1 VAQAHDAIASG
12 ISRRINIAREKIR
25 VSGFTP
31 DFETCAS
38 SWNQKS
44 YQATSACPE
53 KSWKTPFPLQYGR
66 VIDFRASRY
75 RTWLVYLALSLTTL
89 AIYWPAR
96 HYGFVDYDDNDYVF
110 NNPTVRAG
118 LSWWGLV
125 WSFVDQHASNWHPLT
140 WLSHMLDCQLFGLNA
155 GAQHMVNVLF
165 HCANAV
171 LLLLL
176 LNSMTGLFW
185 RSAFVAALFA
195 WHPLRVES
203 VAWISERK
211 DVLSGFFFM
220 LTLWMYVLHVKR
232 EIFAFAV
239 NQDDEA
245 IRSKCSPGSRR
256 LFFFKLA
263 LGFFVLGLLSKP
275 MLVTVPLVLLLI
287 DFWPLNRFAG
297 CSRNSSGIKI
307 TKSLFTEKLPFFLLS
322 IVFGLITFFAQ
333 RAGGATISGP
343 PLGFFSRT
351 GDTIIGYLDYLEKI
365 FWPQNLA
372 VLYLRP
378 DNINLGLLLV
388 AVLVLVGISI
398 LAIFSLQR
406 RPYLAV
412 GWLWFLGM
420 LLPVSG
426 LIPFGL
432 QSIADRYT
440 YLPSIGFFLMCAWG
454 TAELIAVLFS
464 PPVRRFWLIAGA
476 AAILSVCAWL
486 SRHQLAYWKNTQTL
500 MERALEI
507 NPGNYI
513 AHDDLGVYFSK
524 MGRTKDALLQYQLE
538 REWDPNL
545 AHQPGDSNRTNS
557 IQTSAVPQ

>member
-1 VAQAHDAIASG
+1 V
-12 ISRRINIAREKIR
+12 
-25 VSGFTP
+25 
-31 DFETCAS
+31 C
-38 SWNQKS
+38 
-44 YQATSACPE
+44 
-53 KSWKTPFPLQYGR
+53 
-66 VIDFRASRY
+66 
-75 RTWLVYLALSLTTL
+75 LALALGTL

-155 GAQHMVNVLF
+155 GAHHMVNVLF

-176 LNSMTGLFW
+176 LKSMTGAFW

-220 LTLWMYVLHVKR
+220 LTLWMYVLHVKK
-232 EIFAFAV
+232 EIVPLAV
-239 NQDDEA
+239 NQDEA
-245 IRSKCSPGSRR
+245 VPPKRSPAPRH
-256 LFFFKLA
+256 LIFFRLA
-263 LGFFVLGLLSKP
+263 LFFFVLGLLSKP
-275 MLVTVPLVLLLI
+275 MLVTLPLVLLLI
-287 DFWPLNRFAG
+287 DFWPLNRFAAF
-297 CSRNSSGIKI
+297 SRNPSGVKI
-307 TKSLFTEKLPFFLLS
+307 VKHLLVEKLPFFLIT
-322 IVFGLITFFAQ
+322 IVIGIITFLAQ
-333 RAGGATISGP
+333 RAGGATSSAP

-351 GDTIIGYLDYLEKI
+351 GDVIIGYLSYLEKI
-365 FWPQNLA
+365 FWPQNLTC
-372 VLYLRP
+372 LYLRS
-378 DNINLGLLLV
+378 DQVNVESLLL
-388 AVLVLVGISI
+388 AALILIGISI
-398 LAIFSLQR
+398 LAAVNLRR

-412 GWLWFLGM
+412 GWIWFLGM

-440 YLPSIGFFLMCAWG
+440 YLPAIGFFLMCTWG
-454 TAELIAVLFS
+454 MAGLCDGLCSRPLRRVLLM
-464 PPVRRFWLIAGA
+464 VGA
-476 AAILSVCAWL
+476 ATVLSACAGL
-486 SRHQLAYWKNTQTL
+486 SRHQLACWNNTQTL

-507 NPGNYI
+507 DPDNYI
-513 AHDDLGVYFSK
+513 AHGNLGIYFSK

-538 REWDPNL
+538 REWDPGF
-545 AHQPGDSNRTNS
+545 AHPPGNPNRTNS
-557 IQTSAVPQ
+557 TPAPAAPK